1 MILRILIQG
10 LFHDI
15 WTRLYTTVMPGIP
28 KGGTTCPQLHLGL
41 AMSLGEPSPAPRG
54 SSALECPAE
63 EEPTHGQPC
72 QNLYQ
77 WLL

>member
-1 MILRILIQG
+1 MTLRILIQG

-15 WTRLYTTVMPGIP
+15 WTRFYTTVTPGIP

-41 AMSLGEPSPAPRG
+41 ATSLGQPLPAPR
-54 SSALECPAE
+54 SNSALECPAE

-72 QNLYQ
+72 RNLYHR
-77 WLL
+77 LL